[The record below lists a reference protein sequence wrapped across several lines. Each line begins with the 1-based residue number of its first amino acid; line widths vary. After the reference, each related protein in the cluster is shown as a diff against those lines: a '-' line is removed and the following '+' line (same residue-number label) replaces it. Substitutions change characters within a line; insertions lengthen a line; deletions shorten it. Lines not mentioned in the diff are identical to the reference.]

1 MRTGR
6 SEKRQT
12 HVHVHDLG
20 DFYVLFVEQTAAE
33 GGQGDLG
40 KKGCYFVQRGDQV
53 VENWSRFWCRPG
65 RWRLSRRYK

>member
-20 DFYVLFVEQTAAE
+20 DFYVLFVEQTAA
-33 GGQGDLG
+33 GGG
-40 KKGCYFVQRGDQV
+40 KATWERKAAILCSVANKLLRIDRVLVPTWQV
-53 VENWSRFWCRPG
+53 ALV
-65 RWRLSRRYK
+65 